1 MSEKRKI
8 LAELPVTGMVVYE
21 ITAPDNW
28 DDLTEKEKRDYFIKK
43 ARPFW
48 TESLEYSVDI
58 DEWSIKTIVFEEE
71 K

>member
-71 K
+71 E

>member
-8 LAELPVTGMVVYE
+8 LAELPVTGTVLYE

-28 DDLTEKEKRDYFIKK
+28 DTLDEKEKKAFFIRN
-43 ARPFW
+43 ARPHW
-48 TESLEYSVDI
+48 TETLENGVDI
-58 DEWSIKTIVFEEE
+58 DDFALNICYEEE

>member
-1 MSEKRKI
+1 MSEERKI
-8 LAELPVTGMVVYE
+8 QAELPVSGMVLYE
-21 ITAPDNW
+21 ITAPNNW
-28 DDLTEKEKRDYFIKK
+28 DDLSEKEKRDYFIKK

-71 K
+71 E